1 MINFGAGDGQPD
13 GQVEA
18 VDDLPVPQGGLEDD
32 EWAPDHIMDGI
43 QSLLL
48 LDSLT
53 GAQLEIIDMSHQ
65 MSHQ

>member
-32 EWAPDHIMDGI
+32 EWAPDHIMDGNTI
-43 QSLLL
+43 GNTNAIGMYS
-48 LDSLT
+48 
-53 GAQLEIIDMSHQ
+53 IIVTS
-65 MSHQ
+65 

>member
-32 EWAPDHIMDGI
+32 EWAPDHIMDGNTI
-43 QSLLL
+43 GN
-48 LDSLT
+48 T
-53 GAQLEIIDMSHQ
+53 HAIGM
-65 MSHQ
+65 